1 MHDKITRVI
10 LFPGELSTLRGAWF
24 EEWDTPS
31 FSHSS
36 LVWFVE
42 CNGLI
47 HQDLI
52 PHKLILV

>member
-31 FSHSS
+31 SHPH
-36 LVWFVE
+36 LFGLW
-42 CNGLI
+42 NGMG
-47 HQDLI
+47 
-52 PHKLILV
+52 

>member
-31 FSHSS
+31 SSHS

-42 CNGLI
+42 WNGLI